1 MTLIVGTYTVACES
15 SGGGGG
21 PSATLPSTEDELV
34 KHCLHPTQSAPFD
47 MELSSLQ
54 IVESIKQQEAA
65 EEPAPCQLTET

>member
-21 PSATLPSTEDELV
+21 PSAANTTLPSTEDELV

-54 IVESIKQQEAA
+54 ISYAEA
-65 EEPAPCQLTET
+65 LYSF